1 MPRAAK
7 SSIGIDLVHRD
18 DERFLVKAKRAPN
31 GRPLQFLQLFP
42 GSVVYGLA
50 VKVDIKALDLDIAA
64 RA

>member
-1 MPRAAK
+1 MHGAGK

-18 DERFLVKAKRAPN
+18 DKRFLVKAKRAPN
-31 GRPLQFLQLFP
+31 GRPLHSLQLIP
-42 GSVVYGLA
+42 GLVVHGLA